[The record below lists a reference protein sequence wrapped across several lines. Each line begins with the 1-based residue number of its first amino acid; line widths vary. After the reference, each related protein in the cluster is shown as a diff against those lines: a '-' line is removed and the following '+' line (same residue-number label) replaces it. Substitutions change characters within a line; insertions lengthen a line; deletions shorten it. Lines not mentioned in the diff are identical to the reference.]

1 MTKKLLVLNGF
12 AVLGV
17 AIHHAAAYGLL
28 AIFSWAHLYRDVI
41 TPNYDMMGSPSYWYL
56 IGARLLVGSYAIP
69 AFLIVSGFFAAFA
82 SGKDGKMGWNA
93 VWARVQ
99 KFFWPFVIWTVLFI
113 VMQQMSPR
121 QITFGFLMR
130 TYYYI
135 PLIIQLYILSPIIGP
150 YVKGNWKRA
159 LVITAVI
166 QLTVQMIGYLLLL
179 GVESNAL
186 RIANDLTPR
195 FVFTSRI
202 FYFTL
207 GMAMGYHR
215 KLFSNWLKE
224 KRYILLGSLGL
235 FAILSF
241 VEYQVVDTIIGE
253 RWLGPNFIGIFRT
266 FYAVTFSLT
275 FLAFDKFTWPM
286 EKQLNQLGTMSLGV
300 YLANTPVIYVVSSL
314 LVKTVPWV
322 LGIQL
327 LYQPIIILTGLLIP
341 VALMILVSKSPA
353 RRYYQVVF
361 G

>member
-28 AIFSWAHLYRDVI
+28 ALFEWTHAYRDVV

-82 SGKDGKMGWNA
+82 SGKDGKMPWKA
-93 VWARVQ
+93 VWSRVQ
-99 KFFWPFVIWTVLFI
+99 KFLLPFAIWTVIFI
-113 VMQQMSPR
+113 VMNRMNPR
-121 QITFGFLMR
+121 DITFGFLMR

-135 PLIIQLYILSPIIGP
+135 PLIIQLYILSPLIGP
-150 YVKGNWKRA
+150 FVKKNWKMA
-159 LVITAVI
+159 LLVTAVI
-166 QLTVQMIGYLLLL
+166 QFTVQAFGYLLLL
-179 GVESNAL
+179 GVESDAL
-186 RIANDLTPR
+186 RLANDLSPR
-195 FVFTSRI
+195 FLFTSRI

-215 KLFSNWLKE
+215 KMFNNWFKKAKYGLLASVVLF
-224 KRYILLGSLGL
+224 GV
-235 FAILSF
+235 LSI
-241 VEYQVVDTIIGE
+241 VEYQFIDNYIGD

-275 FLAFDKFTWPM
+275 FLAFDKFKWPY
-286 EKQLNQLGTMSLGV
+286 EKQLNQLGAMSLGV

-314 LVKTVPWV
+314 MFHLMPWI
-322 LGIQL
+322 LGVQV
-327 LYQPIIILTGLLIP
+327 LYQPILILTGLFIP
-341 VALMILVSKSPA
+341 VFLMLLVSKSSV
-353 RRYYQVVF
+353 RKYYQVVF